1 MEPSWHCL
9 GPSWDFLGPSWAVL
23 WPSWSHLGPSWGPS
37 RASLGGLVA
46 VLGPFWDDLDGLVA
60 LFGHLRAILSCPGPA
75 CGHLGPILEPCWCN
89 SGANL
94 GAFRKFRKRLQ
105 ATCQQGSRYKLK
117 VPTTHTRRVLRWG
130 VAFGNAGSKTLS
142 LSLSFWTLLATGL
155 LKPNLVGS
163 SQHNFWPFEARWD
176 SSCAFLGPLGGRLT
190 CLGQHANKDA
200 ETSWK

>member
-46 VLGPFWDDLDGLVA
+46 VLGPSWDDLDGLVA

-130 VAFGNAGSKTLS
+130 VAFGNCWL
-142 LSLSFWTLLATGL
+142 
-155 LKPNLVGS
+155 
-163 SQHNFWPFEARWD
+163 FEARWD

>member
-117 VPTTHTRRVLRWG
+117 VPTPCQQGCRNKLEVTTTHLKTRRVLRCG
-130 VAFGNAGSKTLS
+130 VLFGNTCSETLFRKHLLRYMLS
-142 LSLSFWTLLATGL
+142 LTWGFA
-155 LKPNLVGS
+155 
-163 SQHNFWPFEARWD
+163 Q
-176 SSCAFLGPLGGRLT
+176 CRLT
-190 CLGQHANKDA
+190 KTNLALCM
-200 ETSWK
+200 

>member
-46 VLGPFWDDLDGLVA
+46 VLGPSWDDLDGLVA

-142 LSLSFWTLLATGL
+142 LSLSLSLSHFGLCSLQAYSSQTSWAHLSTTFGHSKPGGTVLALFLGL
-155 LKPNLVGS
+155 L
-163 SQHNFWPFEARWD
+163 EAD
-176 SSCAFLGPLGGRLT
+176 
-190 CLGQHANKDA
+190 
-200 ETSWK
+200 

>member
-1 MEPSWHCL
+1 MEPSWA
-9 GPSWDFLGPSWAVL
+9 D
-23 WPSWSHLGPSWGPS
+23 
-37 RASLGGLVA
+37 LGGLVA
-46 VLGPFWDDLDGLVA
+46 VLGPSWADLGSVVG

-75 CGHLGPILEPCWCN
+75 CGNLGPILEPCWTNGN

-94 GAFRKFRKRLQ
+94 GAFRQFRKRFR
-105 ATCQQGSRYKLK
+105 AKCQQGSRYKLK
-117 VPTTHTRRVLRWG
+117 VPVRKRWLE
-130 VAFGNAGSKTLS
+130 NAVSDTCI
-142 LSLSFWTLLATGL
+142 LSFWALLATGL

>member
-1 MEPSWHCL
+1 MAAL
-9 GPSWDFLGPSWAVL
+9 RALLV
-23 WPSWSHLGPSWGPS
+23 PSWSHLGTVLGHLGTFLGHLGPSCGRLGAILGRLGPSWGPS

-75 CGHLGPILEPCWCN
+75 CGHLWPILEPCWCN

-117 VPTTHTRRVLRWG
+117 VPTPCQQGCRNKLEVTTTHLKTRRVLRCG
-130 VAFGNAGSKTLS
+130 VLFGNTCSETLS
-142 LSLSFWTLLATGL
+142 QIYAFSHLGL
-155 LKPNLVGS
+155 CSMQAYQNKPRPVHVNAQVS
-163 SQHNFWPFEARWD
+163 H
-176 SSCAFLGPLGGRLT
+176 
-190 CLGQHANKDA
+190 
-200 ETSWK
+200 

>member
-105 ATCQQGSRYKLK
+105 ATCQQGSR
-117 VPTTHTRRVLRWG
+117 
-130 VAFGNAGSKTLS
+130 FGNICSHTLFRILDTCCS
-142 LSLSFWTLLATGL
+142 HLVLCSMQAYHN
-155 LKPNLVGS
+155 KPRPVHLNAQVS
-163 SQHNFWPFEARWD
+163 H
-176 SSCAFLGPLGGRLT
+176 
-190 CLGQHANKDA
+190 
-200 ETSWK
+200 

>member
-1 MEPSWHCL
+1 MESSWNCL

-23 WPSWSHLGPSWGPS
+23 WPSWGHLGPSWGPS

-94 GAFRKFRKRLQ
+94 GAFRKFRKRLK
-105 ATCQQGSRYKLK
+105 ATCQQGIQIQAESTDHPHPKGLE
-117 VPTTHTRRVLRWG
+117 VGGRVRKYL
-130 VAFGNAGSKTLS
+130 FGNTLS
-142 LSLSFWTLLATGL
+142 ETLSQIHAFSHLGL
-155 LKPNLVGS
+155 CSMQAYQNKPRPV
-163 SQHNFWPFEARWD
+163 HV
-176 SSCAFLGPLGGRLT
+176 
-190 CLGQHANKDA
+190 HAQVPH
-200 ETSWK
+200 